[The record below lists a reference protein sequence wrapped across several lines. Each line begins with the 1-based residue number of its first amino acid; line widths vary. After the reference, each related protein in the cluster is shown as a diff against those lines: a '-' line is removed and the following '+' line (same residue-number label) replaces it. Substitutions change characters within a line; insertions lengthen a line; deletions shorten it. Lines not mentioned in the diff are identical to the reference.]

1 VWARLSG
8 KGSKKVDGQRN
19 DPLDERMKRLE
30 RDVEEMRV
38 ELRHVL
44 QRLDRVLAERGSR
57 GPEAGG
63 AITTPLP
70 APKPAAPATGPEDV
84 TAEKATVA
92 PYDSFETRGSYSGS
106 ALERKVPMPFNLRN
120 LGDLRSGEWW
130 LNKIGIGLLL
140 LGVAFLYLLSVER
153 GWITP
158 PVRLGFGLA
167 IGASLLVLGLR
178 VYGDRR
184 AFAQVLLGG
193 AIGAF
198 YITGFAAYQLYALA
212 SYPLAFAF
220 MVAVTLLAYVFSLR
234 QNEVPLSLIGA
245 LGGLGTPFL
254 LYSDTVTLGGLVLYT
269 CVILVGMAAI
279 YFYKGWIS
287 LLTVSSAG
295 GWLVFVVGYVGS
307 FSFLMATPPLGDR
320 WALQLGVTFVWLL
333 FWLVPVVRELLYSS
347 VRDLAPA
354 QLYAVA
360 TPIITLGF
368 TDAIWKLSSFDLS
381 WITLSAAAVYA
392 LTAIAL
398 RSIRRSGQL
407 SYTHALVALL
417 LLTLSLVL
425 MLDGNALLFTLAAE
439 AAVLHYMARQ
449 LSDRIV
455 SAGAHFLFFVAAT
468 WLAFRI
474 VTGVFTELEF
484 TGPFDTHLAGFNVPA
499 LVDFAVIALAF
510 GVSPVVVPG
519 SAVRV
524 YRVLA
529 HTAALVWLA
538 RELLH
543 LTDGDTWVL
552 VSWALYAAGL
562 HLLTRRLQEWETM
575 VGAHTLSAI
584 VALWLGTRLVGGA
597 DMRGSPAT
605 AVFNLGGISDLAII
619 ALLALTPLTISPYWP
634 RGIANIY
641 RLAVH
646 VAFLAWLWRELSILP
661 GGDGWVT
668 VAWGLYAVGLLIAG
682 LRLDY
687 ASVIRGGMV
696 TLFIVVGKLFLVDLA
711 EVEAIWRVLLFLG
724 FGGLFLTL
732 SYYLRSLWKPKAGS
746 LLGTAHTSSSKQ
758 PARKRN

>member
-1 VWARLSG
+1 
-8 KGSKKVDGQRN
+8 
-19 DPLDERMKRLE
+19 MKRLE

-38 ELRHVL
+38 ELRHGL
-44 QRLDRVLAERGSR
+44 QRLDLVVAERGSR
-57 GPEAGG
+57 GSDAGG
-63 AITTPLP
+63 TTATPLP
-70 APKPAAPATGPEDV
+70 APKPAAPATAPGDV
-84 TAEKATVA
+84 TAEKAAA
-92 PYDSFETRGSYSGS
+92 PSYDSFETGKSYSGS
-106 ALERKVPMPFNLRN
+106 VSERKVPMPFNLRN

-178 VYGDRR
+178 VYEDRR

-198 YITGFAAYQLYALA
+198 YITGFAAYQLYALV
-212 SYPLAFAF
+212 SYPLAFTF

-234 QNEVPLSLIGA
+234 QDEVPLSLVGA

-254 LYSDTVTLGGLVLYT
+254 LYSDTGTLSGLVLYT
-269 CVILVGMAAI
+269 CVILAGMAAI

-287 LLTVSSAG
+287 LLAVSSVG
-295 GWLVFVVGYVGS
+295 GWVVFVVGYVS
-307 FSFLMATPPLGDR
+307 NFSLLMATPPLGER
-320 WALQLGVTFVWLL
+320 WTLQLGVTFAWLL
-333 FWLVPVVRELLYSS
+333 FWLVPVARDVLHLSVRGLATAHLYS
-347 VRDLAPA
+347 
-354 QLYAVA
+354 VA

-368 TDAIWKLSSFDLS
+368 TGANWKLSFFQLG
-381 WITLSAAAVYA
+381 WVTLLAAALYA
-392 LTAIAL
+392 LAAIAL
-398 RSIRRSGQL
+398 RSTRRGGEL

-425 MLDGNALLFTLAAE
+425 MLDGNPLLFTLAAE
-439 AAVLHYMARQ
+439 AAVLHYVARQ
-449 LSDRIV
+449 LSDRIM
-455 SAGAHFLFFVAAT
+455 SAGAHFLFFVIAT
-468 WLAFRI
+468 WLGFRI
-474 VTGVFTELEF
+474 ATGVLTGLEF
-484 TGPFDTHLAGFNVPA
+484 TGPLGASAGVLSVPA

-510 GVSPVVVPG
+510 GA
-519 SAVRV
+519 SAVVMPSSAARV

-529 HTAALVWLA
+529 HTAALGWLA

-543 LTDGDTWVL
+543 LTDGATWVFF
-552 VSWALYAAGL
+552 SWALYAVGL
-562 HLLTRRLQEWETM
+562 HLLTRRLPGWGTA
-575 VGAHTLSAI
+575 VGAHVLSAI

-597 DMRGSPAT
+597 DMHGSPAT
-605 AVFNLGGISDLAII
+605 AVFNLWGISDLAVI
-619 ALLALTPLTISPYWP
+619 ALIALTTLKCSPYWP
-634 RGIANIY
+634 PRIVNVY
-641 RLAVH
+641 CLAVH
-646 VAFLAWLWRELSILP
+646 IAFLAWLWRELSILP

-687 ASVIRGGMV
+687 AAFIRGGMGM
-696 TLFIVVGKLFLVDLA
+696 LFIVVGKLFLVDLA

-732 SYYLRSLWKPKAGS
+732 SYYLRSLWQPKANT
-746 LLGTAHTSSSKQ
+746 LAGTVHASSSKQ
-758 PARKRN
+758 PARKHD

>member
-1 VWARLSG
+1 M
-8 KGSKKVDGQRN
+8 DGQRN
-19 DPLDERMKRLE
+19 DSLDGRMKRLE
-30 RDVEEMRV
+30 RDVEE
-38 ELRHVL
+38 LRFEVRHAL
-44 QRLDRVLAERGSR
+44 QRLDRVVAERGSR
-57 GPEAGG
+57 GPEARD
-63 AITTPLP
+63 ATTTPLP
-70 APKPAAPATGPEDV
+70 APKPAAPATTPGDV
-84 TAEKATVA
+84 TAEKAAA
-92 PYDSFETRGSYSGS
+92 PSYDSFETGKSYSGS
-106 ALERKVPMPFNLRN
+106 ASERKVPMPFNLRN

-178 VYGDRR
+178 VYEDRR

-212 SYPLAFAF
+212 SYQLAFAF

-234 QNEVPLSLIGA
+234 QNEVPLSLVGA

-254 LYSDTVTLGGLVLYT
+254 LYSDTGTLGGLVLYT
-269 CVILVGMAAI
+269 CTILAGMAAI

-287 LLTVSSAG
+287 LLAVSAAG
-295 GWLVFVVGYVGS
+295 GWLVFLVGYVSS
-307 FSFLMATPPLGDR
+307 FSLPMATPPLGDR
-320 WALQLGVTFVWLL
+320 WALQLGVASVWLL
-333 FWLVPVVRELLYSS
+333 FWLVPVAREVLYSS
-347 VRDLAPA
+347 VRGLATA
-354 QLYAVA
+354 HLYAVA
-360 TPIITLGF
+360 TPIIALAF
-368 TDAIWKLSSFDLS
+368 TGAIWKLSSFDLG
-381 WITLSAAAVYA
+381 WITLSAAALYA
-392 LTAIAL
+392 LAAIAL
-398 RSIRRSGQL
+398 RSIRRSDKL
-407 SYTHALVALL
+407 SYTHALVTLL
-417 LLTLSLVL
+417 LLTLSFVL

-439 AAVLHYMARQ
+439 AAVLHYTARQ

-455 SAGAHFLFFVAAT
+455 SGGAHFLFFVAAI

-474 VTGVFTELEF
+474 VTGVFTELEL
-484 TGPFDTHLAGFNVPA
+484 TRPFDAHLAGFNVPA
-499 LVDFAVIALAF
+499 LVDFAVIALAL
-510 GVSPVVVPG
+510 GTSRLVVPG

-529 HTAALVWLA
+529 HTATLGWLA

-562 HLLTRRLQEWETM
+562 HFLTRRLPGWGTA
-575 VGAHTLSAI
+575 VGAHALSAI
-584 VALWLGTRLVGGA
+584 VALWLGTRLLGGA
-597 DMRGSPAT
+597 DMHGPPAT
-605 AVFNLGGISDLAII
+605 AVFNLWGLTDLAII
-619 ALLALTPLTISPYWP
+619 ALLALTPLAISPHRP
-634 RGIANIY
+634 RRIADIY

-646 VAFLAWLWRELSILP
+646 VAFLAWLWREFATLP

-682 LRLDY
+682 LRFDY
-687 ASVIRGGMV
+687 AALIRGGMV

-711 EVEAIWRVLLFLG
+711 EVEALWRVLLFLG
-724 FGGLFLTL
+724 FGALFLTL
-732 SYYLRSLWKPKAGS
+732 SYYLRSLWQPKANP
-746 LLGTAHTSSSKQ
+746 LPGTAHASSPKQ
-758 PARKRN
+758 PARKVD